1 MAFTGFNSYWG
12 LFKSVEKKK
21 KKKNTAAADSIVA
34 SLYFHII
41 SAQKNPRAS
50 SLY

>member
-21 KKKNTAAADSIVA
+21 KKKKKKTAAADSIVA
-34 SLYFHII
+34 SLYLHII
-41 SAQKNPRAS
+41 
-50 SLY
+50 